1 MAFTVTES
9 GTYMWNGL
17 MELLT
22 ACGFSVFNVSI
33 SVTFLALAVILFRF
47 VFKKAPKWLIVALW
61 ALVAIRMVC
70 PYSIESSLSLIP
82 NAETIPIYGVLNLD
96 EQWTPYA
103 SFDLVENPVYSEFVD
118 SNVVVDDV
126 ELFSLGVLLGVQVW
140 FWGAVAMLIYAA
152 LSYIRLRWL
161 VRTAIPLKE
170 NVWLCDNVKS
180 PFILGVF
187 HPRIYLP
194 SDMDEQTAELV
205 LRHERA
211 HLKRRD
217 HLWKPFGFVLL
228 SIYWFNPV
236 LWLSYILLCR
246 DIELACDEKVIK
258 GMENADKKAY
268 SEALLSCSIPHR
280 MIAACPVAFGEVGVK
295 KRIKSVLNYKK
306 PAFWVI
312 LIALIVSI
320 VIALCFMTDPKG
332 QNGGTVNYDGVDEI
346 SELTFDLRDTL
357 TGARSFTVFEGEDTS
372 DNYFEAKA
380 DDPFSYRE
388 VYSFLDGISLNAPVD
403 NWLYAPEDTDI
414 NGIIRI
420 NEDDYYNLSIVFYND
435 FQKLYIQRSLYKHIE
450 KSRNYAV
457 TEASEAKKFFKEKP
471 YMQNSLVWEY
481 NLASSAMGHGE
492 INFFVDEKYQIS
504 GEVKGD
510 GTVGRYTDEEHKLDG
525 IYWQPDFEGKIDE
538 YKIKIPVTAEGEQ
551 KVFNITVSAVGKR
564 GLATYFTLRA
574 DDLVIGTLPEG
585 YKFVLSEAEN
595 AK

>member
-1 MAFTVTES
+1 M
-9 GTYMWNGL
+9 
-17 MELLT
+17 
-22 ACGFSVFNVSI
+22 
-33 SVTFLALAVILFRF
+33 
-47 VFKKAPKWLIVALW
+47 
-61 ALVAIRMVC
+61 
-70 PYSIESSLSLIP
+70 
-82 NAETIPIYGVLNLD
+82 
-96 EQWTPYA
+96 
-103 SFDLVENPVYSEFVD
+103 
-118 SNVVVDDV
+118 
-126 ELFSLGVLLGVQVW
+126 
-140 FWGAVAMLIYAA
+140 
-152 LSYIRLRWL
+152 
-161 VRTAIPLKE
+161 
-170 NVWLCDNVKS
+170 
-180 PFILGVF
+180 
-187 HPRIYLP
+187 
-194 SDMDEQTAELV
+194 
-205 LRHERA
+205 
-211 HLKRRD
+211 
-217 HLWKPFGFVLL
+217 
-228 SIYWFNPV
+228 
-236 LWLSYILLCR
+236 
-246 DIELACDEKVIK
+246 
-258 GMENADKKAY
+258 
-268 SEALLSCSIPHR
+268 
-280 MIAACPVAFGEVGVK
+280 
-295 KRIKSVLNYKK
+295 LNYKK

-332 QNGGTVNYDGVDEI
+332 QNGGTVNCDGVDEI

-435 FQKLYIQRSLYKHIE
+435 FQKLYIQRSNYKHIE

-492 INFFVDEKYQIS
+492 INFLVDEKYQIS

-525 IYWQPDFEGKIDE
+525 IYWSPLFTDAPDE
-538 YKIKIPVTAEGEQ
+538 YNIHIPVTAEGEQ

-574 DDLVIGTLPEG
+574 DDLVIGALPEG
-585 YKFVLSEAEN
+585 YKFVLSEAEDAKNLQWYYNPSLSAKGYSQLTFMLPDGYTIASREVNLSGKSDIYDYN
-595 AK
+595 ADAGITEFKWAPDYADIMKTGDVEMKITAVKGNENADYKFTLTPIMQDDKGGTYFEIMPNGCKITQRSWANYLIEEK